1 MIRELLKN
9 LLRKKKEE
17 ETSFANYMVLELD
30 GNMQLFKPNSSIF
43 ESEIYDL
50 IEQTIG
56 TSEDLM
62 FMPIKSSSK
71 YSDIGVIYANDPDQ
85 RSWNY
90 SKALS
95 SLAGGHQMFSKSKAV
110 LIVDLAL
117 ANHLFDFSGDI
128 DLKDSER
135 EIPNDEF
142 CNLVMEWYTAY
153 VNSSVTFDDLENKEE
168 DKNPIISNS
177 KKYRICGI
185 HIIPGIDNFSIDQEE
200 IDNFYEETLFQRFDI
215 DSSYEDIKVYDS
227 SSENPVPGCSSVH
240 EDFGVYTILTD
251 INQTS
256 SFQVFFSPKQ
266 VNPRNSMKKD
276 DKKRNLLYN

>member
-1 MIRELLKN
+1 MISDLLKN
-9 LLRKKKEE
+9 LLNKKKEE
-17 ETSFANYMVLELD
+17 TSFVNYMVLELD
-30 GNMQLFKPNSSIF
+30 GNMQLFKPKSSIS

-50 IEQTIG
+50 VEQTIG

-71 YSDIGVIYANDPDQ
+71 YSDIGIIYANDPDQ

-90 SKALS
+90 SKVLS
-95 SLAGGHQMFSKSKAV
+95 SLAGEHPMFSKSKVA

-117 ANHLFDFSGDI
+117 ANHIIDFCDDI
-128 DLKDSER
+128 DLKDSEK
-135 EIPNDEF
+135 EITNDEF
-142 CNLVMEWYTAY
+142 CNLVMEWYAAC
-153 VNSSVTFDDLENKEE
+153 VNPSVSFDDLENNEG
-168 DKNPIISNS
+168 KNATIT
-177 KKYRICGI
+177 KKYRIHEI
-185 HIIPGIDNFSIDQEE
+185 HIIPGTDTFSIDQEE
-200 IDNFYEETLFQRFDI
+200 IDNFYEESLFQRFDI

-227 SSENPVPGCSSVH
+227 NSENPVPGYNSVH

-251 INQTS
+251 INQTFL

-276 DKKRNLLYN
+276 GKKRNLLYN